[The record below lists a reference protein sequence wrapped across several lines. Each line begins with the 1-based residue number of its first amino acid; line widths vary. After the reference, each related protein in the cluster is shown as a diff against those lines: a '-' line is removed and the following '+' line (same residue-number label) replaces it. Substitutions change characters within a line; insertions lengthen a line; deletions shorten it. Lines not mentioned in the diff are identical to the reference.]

1 MRYRTPLSLAALL
14 LLLPQAGAL
23 AAQSRTD
30 NPYLREVPDSADTD
44 TVEAEI
50 PDRAEAP
57 PRRAMIHREES
68 SFPRR
73 GGYYASFGVGVG
85 GEAIADL
92 GAPAP
97 YTPSRIRPTLS
108 IGVGAGL
115 GQSVRLGLEGFAWF
129 NLTGDGA
136 LETVTTAMIAARVY
150 PIATSGLYLRA
161 GGGFGRYGVDLQDYY
176 CDCSYPI
183 TQDYGLAW
191 SVGGGYELPVGR
203 GLWLG
208 PSVELVRMDVS
219 GPAGYRERVLNFGLT
234 LTFDGHH

>member
-1 MRYRTPLSLAALL
+1 MRYLTPLRLAALF
-14 LLLPQAGAL
+14 LLLPPAGAL
-23 AAQSRTD
+23 AAQSHTD
-30 NPYLREVPDSADTD
+30 NPYLREVPDSAETDSTEADT
-44 TVEAEI
+44 
-50 PDRAEAP
+50 PPRAEPAP
-57 PRRAMIHREES
+57 RHAMLHEEPS
-68 SFPRR
+68 RFPRR
-73 GGYYASFGVGVG
+73 GGYYASAGLGVG

-136 LETVTTAMIAARVY
+136 LESVTTAMIAARFY
-150 PIATSGLYLRA
+150 PVQASGLYLRA
-161 GGGFGRYGVDLQDYY
+161 AGGFGRYGVDLQDYY

-208 PSVELVRMDVS
+208 PSVDLVRMDVT